1 MQAPINPI
9 AFIEQFGYVTIF
21 IIIAVENIEFFGSIP
36 TSLIAAAVGAASSRG
51 IFTPWVAITLLT
63 VASVVGDVIAYWLGR
78 TFGRGLLT
86 RWGGVLTRNGRL
98 EKTEKFFLRFGPW
111 GVFISRFIFASFQA
125 IINILAGI
133 AKMRFAV
140 FFFTALFGELV
151 WSIFWFYLGFYFW
164 PFVSKTITAI
174 GNKAGLNV
182 ILILVGAIVLFTI
195 VYKQRARI
203 KSFFKGNG
211 DSV

>member
-1 MQAPINPI
+1 MNTPINPI
-9 AFIEQFGYVTIF
+9 SFIEQFGYVTIF

-36 TSLIAAAVGAASSRG
+36 TSLIAAAVGAAAAKG
-51 IFTPWVAITLLT
+51 VFTPWVAILLLT
-63 VASVVGDVIAYWLGR
+63 LASVVGDVIAYWLGR

-98 EKTEKFFLRFGPW
+98 EKTEKFFGRFGAW

-133 AKMRFAV
+133 AKMRFFV

-151 WSIFWFYLGFYFW
+151 WSIFWFYLGYYFW
-164 PFVSKTITAI
+164 PFVSKAITSI
-174 GNKAGLNV
+174 GNKAGLDV
-182 ILILVGAIVLFTI
+182 ILIVVGAAVLFAI
-195 VYKQRARI
+195 IYKQRARI
-203 KSFFKGNG
+203 RSFFKGNG
-211 DSV
+211 NSV